1 MKAGLKTNLSALFSI
16 LQRIQCLH
24 THAAEWRHYFHLG
37 EIWEDLL
44 TQKLPL
50 LIVPETLL
58 LPAFTHAY
66 THASQRKSFI
76 CIPHDYSQVSNDKQ
90 QRPACHS
97 SSQLGRPADV
107 RLPHACRLCRRW
119 ASFSL
124 MSLLF
129 ASQDCTS
136 SPVSPGRVQVIVMGI
151 HSYFSS
157 LTGSGFICIW
167 KAASLCGV
175 KHNETCE

>member
-1 MKAGLKTNLSALFSI
+1 MPYFRYYSKYSACTAHSCTRVKTLFSFRWDLGRLAYTKTAWDSALT
-16 LQRIQCLH
+16 RIH
-24 THAAEWRHYFHLG
+24 TRL
-37 EIWEDLL
+37 
-44 TQKLPL
+44 
-50 LIVPETLL
+50 
-58 LPAFTHAY
+58 Y

-119 ASFSL
+119 ACFPL

-136 SPVSPGRVQVIVMGI
+136 SPVSPGRVQVIVMGV

-157 LTGSGFICIW
+157 LTDSGFICIW
-167 KAASLCGV
+167 KAASLCGA